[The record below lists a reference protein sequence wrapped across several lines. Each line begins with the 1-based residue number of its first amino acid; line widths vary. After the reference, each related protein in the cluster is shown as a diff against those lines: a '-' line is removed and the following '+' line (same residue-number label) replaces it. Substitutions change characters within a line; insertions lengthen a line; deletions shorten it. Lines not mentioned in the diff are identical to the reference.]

1 MEEIRLT
8 EERFFRVL
16 YDMSGSS
23 GLGIFTFGIFIELTD
38 LLSRLDIPGTNNFP
52 RFNLPDSL
60 AFGAE

>member
-23 GLGIFTFGIFIELTD
+23 GLGVFTFGIFIEVTD
-38 LLSRLDIPGTNNFP
+38 LLFSVGHTGD
-52 RFNLPDSL
+52 
-60 AFGAE
+60 